1 MKTDGAGW
9 DITRQNLHMKKTT
22 TLAILLILMTI
33 VGCKKEYYT
42 ISVQSNTPGC
52 LVSGGGSYESGS
64 YISISAIPADGY
76 KFKEWNDGNT
86 NNPRYITVSH
96 DATYIATFEKT
107 NGGGGNSSSISA
119 PTGVTASIY
128 EDEEGV
134 FVYVK
139 WNSVSNAVKYN
150 IYYSTSNGSYS
161 NIGSVTSNYCY
172 ITNPNTNNYVKV
184 TAVSSNGTESNM
196 SNYAYC
202 SYNGGGGGGTTVPN
216 APTGV
221 TATNVG
227 SSSYPQIEI
236 SWNSVSNATSYKV
249 YRSSSASGTYSQLG
263 SATSNTYKYDN
274 DPLSGHNYY
283 KVKAVNSAGESSYS
297 SYAHYNNTNGG
308 GGTTVPNAPTG
319 VTATNV
325 GSSSNP
331 QIEIAWN
338 SVSNA
343 TSYKVY
349 RSSSASGTY
358 SQIGSA
364 TSNTY
369 SYDNNPLSGH
379 NYYKVRAVNSAGESS
394 YSSYAHY
401 NNTGGGSSYSP
412 CPPTVTV
419 SGTSSQTVSWTVPT
433 TSGCG
438 TPTSF
443 EVRKYEPCSGTWELK
458 TTTTSHS
465 YTCPSS
471 SVHPGINRYTVTAIN
486 SNGSDGGTGVSSSVS
501 LAKPSSF
508 SVQKLSGGNIKF
520 TWSVVTKATG
530 YQIYVLTPEMSDYAL
545 HSQVNDGN
553 TSTLTEYYPAPSGTR
568 FKIRAFYDCG
578 YVGGPIYSNFTSY
591 QVIY

>member
-202 SYNGGGGGGTTVPN
+202 SYNGG
-216 APTGV
+216 
-221 TATNVG
+221 
-227 SSSYPQIEI
+227 
-236 SWNSVSNATSYKV
+236 
-249 YRSSSASGTYSQLG
+249 
-263 SATSNTYKYDN
+263 
-274 DPLSGHNYY
+274 
-283 KVKAVNSAGESSYS
+283 
-297 SYAHYNNTNGG
+297 GG